1 MRSTVIVLFVA
12 AACLLW
18 WPFHTQTSLY
28 SAGAA
33 GSTPAGEILEGFVLE
48 QRVRAGAADMTAA
61 PALETHRQQ
70 HCFGIRFA
78 TYRRSN
84 GGRLDV
90 GWRQGDRTQQWRVS
104 AARLVD
110 NKYRY
115 FCPDQPFAAQE
126 EFDLRISGVD
136 GQPGNAATLWLV
148 DDTRLGTARLGGDAV
163 ADKALAL
170 EVTARKR
177 IGFASMVRVN
187 AGAFAFGWVCT
198 LLVGVVALRSAFA
211 PARQAEI

>member
-1 MRSTVIVLFVA
+1 MRPIVIVIFVA

-28 SAGAA
+28 NTGSA
-33 GSTPAGEILEGFVLE
+33 GSTPAGEILARFVLE
-48 QRVRAGAADMTAA
+48 QTVRPGADQQVRSH
-61 PALETHRQQ
+61 EGQQ

-78 TYRRSN
+78 TYMRTN

-90 GWRQGDRTQQWRVS
+90 RWRQGDRHQQWRVNV
-104 AARLVD
+104 AGLAD
-110 NKYRY
+110 NKFRY
-115 FCPDQPFAAQE
+115 FCPDDAFAAEQD
-126 EFDLRISGVD
+126 FDLRISGVD

-170 EVTARKR
+170 EVTTRER
-177 IGFASMVRVN
+177 IGIASMIRVN

-211 PARQAEI
+211 PAR